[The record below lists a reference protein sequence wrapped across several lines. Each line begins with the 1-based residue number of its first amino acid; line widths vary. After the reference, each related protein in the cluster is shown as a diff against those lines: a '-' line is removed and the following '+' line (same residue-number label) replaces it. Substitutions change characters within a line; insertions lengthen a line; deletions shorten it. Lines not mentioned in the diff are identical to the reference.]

1 MSQSEYYNKCP
12 ECNAGLIHDYSKGEY
27 ICQKCGYVV
36 IDQADDFGP
45 ESHSSDY
52 DEKSRNT
59 RASGFT
65 SISLHDYGLRTEIA
79 LSSKDYSGKSIDNQ
93 MAEQMNNMRKW
104 HSRIRIASPKERR
117 LSNVLSKINE
127 LCSIISLPKSVA
139 ETAAMIY
146 RNFENRYEAK
156 GKSIACMA
164 AATIYLACKRCSIIR
179 SLEEI
184 VGASGITEY
193 NRSNLKLASKYYRDM
208 VMEMGCLKEN
218 EPLETNSNSSQ
229 AAAVN
234 QPKSMAFENGHPK
247 SVVSFARTVDN
258 FGIQNGLA
266 TDAVSDATNSSNTNN
281 GTLRMMNRF
290 PRGISIDHYISK
302 LVNTSKIDTKI
313 ERLAMDIA
321 QKTYDHLLADG
332 KAPNGLAAAY
342 IYLAAILLGVNL
354 LQMDVSSLAGVTEVT
369 IRNRCKD
376 VLTNFKIT
384 IVVKPLVKM

>member
-1 MSQSEYYNKCP
+1 
-12 ECNAGLIHDYSKGEY
+12 
-27 ICQKCGYVV
+27 
-36 IDQADDFGP
+36 
-45 ESHSSDY
+45 
-52 DEKSRNT
+52 
-59 RASGFT
+59 
-65 SISLHDYGLRTEIA
+65 
-79 LSSKDYSGKSIDNQ
+79 

-127 LCSIISLPKSVA
+127 TCSLIGLPKSIA

-184 VGASGITEY
+184 VGASGVTEY
-193 NRSNLKLASKYYRDM
+193 NRSNLKLASRVPIEIWLWRWD
-208 VMEMGCLKEN
+208 
-218 EPLETNSNSSQ
+218 PLEKMRLQKPQVTLRKLQQLINSNQTQTRNVDTTSTGSF
-229 AAAVN
+229 V
-234 QPKSMAFENGHPK
+234 G
-247 SVVSFARTVDN
+247 SVDSY
-258 FGIQNGLA
+258 GIQKGLA
-266 TDAVSDATNSSNTNN
+266 TYISPDNTNSGNVQN
-281 GTLRMMNRF
+281 GTLKTANRF
-290 PRGISIDHYISK
+290 PGGISIDHYISK

-321 QKTYDHLLADG
+321 LKTYDHLLADG
-332 KAPNGLAAAY
+332 KAPNGLARTY

-354 LQMDVSSLAGVTEVT
+354 LQMDVSNLAGVTEVT

-384 IVVKPLVKM
+384 IVVKPVVKA